1 LIREIGPYVRDYI
14 RMMDGNGTYRHFL
27 YPGTL
32 ADQPFL
38 VMDILDIVRARWNE
52 LRNKEQEDGLKGK
65 YSH

>member
-1 LIREIGPYVRDYI
+1 
-14 RMMDGNGTYRHFL
+14 MDGDGTYRHFL

-52 LRNKEQEDGLKGK
+52 LRNKEQQDGLKGK
-65 YSH
+65 HSH